1 MGKETHHESTKFKNG
16 VLFLNL
22 SWKKGSILF
31 NISGVDW
38 GIIGAYMLGMVAIG
52 FFAGK
57 KLKGYED
64 HILSGREVPTHYLA
78 PGLLTT
84 QIGAGSIIGFV
95 GLCYSIGYS
104 GGWWIIS
111 NIFTFIVLGL
121 IGAKPLR
128 EAIGSKTLPEWF
140 GNRYNEK
147 SRLFTSLTIAISE
160 LAFTAGQFVAGGL
173 FFSVL
178 LGWDLKIAILV
189 FSAICITY
197 TVLGG
202 LWAVFITD
210 FVQMFVMFLGVTALV
225 GYGIFET
232 GGITNLI
239 NSSPDG
245 YFSLVQ
251 DGQISTVI
259 AQVLYAIPAVFCSF
273 DIIQKIMSAKSPQV
287 ARNSCYYASIGVIF
301 FAITMPLIGI
311 LGYQIL
317 GPNVENPEMI
327 TPLLI
332 GTILPLGLKGLAIS
346 AVLATIMS
354 SASACLIAASSV
366 ITNDICKYFVAFDKF
381 EEKQKLSINIWLT
394 LILGIICWAIASF
407 YDKAMTNME
416 LAWTALS
423 CGAFIPMMA
432 GLLWKR
438 ASAAGAISSMIAGAL
453 TGLIWLFM
461 GNPLNWRP
469 IIPAYIVGIIVIVIV
484 SLVFPNN
491 KNQKGRAGELVN
503 ESSLPMANNN

>member
-1 MGKETHHESTKFKNG
+1 MERRDGKRMFTI
-16 VLFLNL
+16 
-22 SWKKGSILF
+22 GSL
-31 NISGVDW
+31 DW
-38 GIIGAYMLGMVAIG
+38 IVIAAYMLGMVAIG
-52 FFAGK
+52 LFAGR

-64 HILSGREVPTHYLA
+64 HILSGRQVPTHYLA

-95 GLCYSIGYS
+95 GLSYSIGYS

-111 NIFTFIVLGL
+111 NIVTFIVLGL

-147 SRLFTSLTIAISE
+147 SRLFTSITIAIAE
-160 LAFTAGQFVAGGL
+160 IAFTTGQIVGGGL
-173 FFSVL
+173 LFSVL
-178 LGWDLKIAILV
+178 LGWDPKIGIFA
-189 FSAICITY
+189 FSIIVVTY

-210 FVQMFVMFLGVTALV
+210 FVQMFVMFAGVTALIAV
-225 GYGIFET
+225 GVMDT

-239 NSSPDG
+239 KTSPEG
-245 YFSLVQ
+245 YFTLVK

-259 AQVLYAIPAVFCSF
+259 AQILYAIPAIFCSF

-287 ARNSCYYASIGVIF
+287 ARNSCYWAAGGVVF

-311 LGYQIL
+311 LGYHIL

-332 GTILPLGLKGLAIS
+332 GTILPIGLKGLAIS
-346 AVLATIMS
+346 AVLATLMS
-354 SASACLIAASSV
+354 SASACLIAASAV
-366 ITNDICKYFVAFDKF
+366 ITNDICKYFVNFEKL
-381 EEKQKLSINIWLT
+381 EEKRKLSINIWLT
-394 LILGIICWAIASF
+394 LFLGVISWAIASF
-407 YDKAMTNME
+407 YDKAMGNME

-423 CGAFIPMMA
+423 CGAFIPLIA
-432 GLLWKR
+432 GLLWKK
-438 ASAAGAISSMIAGAL
+438 ASSAGAISSMLTGAL
-453 TGLIWLFM
+453 TGMIWLFND
-461 GNPLNWRP
+461 NPLGWRP
-469 IIPAYIVGIIVIVIV
+469 IIPAYIVGILVLVLV
-484 SLVFPNN
+484 SVLFPNKTGN
-491 KNQKGRAGELVN
+491 YVGSRNQEDLVG
-503 ESSLPMANNN
+503 